1 MFLPFT
7 GKWYNEMIIIPKQ
20 LKIFSFAVILNMVLS
35 AYVFTQYTNPI
46 VKRAYNNYKQF
57 RSTDM

>member
-1 MFLPFT
+1 
-7 GKWYNEMIIIPKQ
+7 MIIIPKQ